1 MEKKSGNFDWF
12 LLLTAGTWM
21 LEMDNKISQRTLLL
35 LTLAMSDESN
45 FILY

>member
-12 LLLTAGTWM
+12 PSLTDM
-21 LEMDNKISQRTLLL
+21 PEVNNKISQRTLLL

-45 FILY
+45 FIL